1 LPRHRQ
7 QQQYRARLGH
17 STHHRHHRRI
27 GALALTLSCT
37 VLPNTQ
43 VRLGRRESDTDT
55 TIDLVCNFQ

>member
-1 LPRHRQ
+1 M
-7 QQQYRARLGH
+7 
-17 STHHRHHRRI
+17 
-27 GALALTLSCT
+27 TLSCT